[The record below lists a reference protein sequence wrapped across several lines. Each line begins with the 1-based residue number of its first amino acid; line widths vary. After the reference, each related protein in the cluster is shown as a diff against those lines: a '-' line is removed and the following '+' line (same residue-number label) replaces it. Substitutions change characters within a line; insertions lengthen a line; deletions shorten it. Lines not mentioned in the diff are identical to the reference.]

1 MFLKHMRPDQ
11 VQDAIAKKAPLL
23 LPAGCIECHG
33 SHAALGLDT
42 MAAEELCN
50 AIAGRLP
57 AVVAPSVEYG
67 PTGWAVSGPELGTVD
82 IDGNH
87 FYLYVKDILRS
98 LLLMGWPSIIVV
110 IHHQGLDG
118 PEALSFRKAASELA
132 FDLKRAEK
140 GLGWW
145 GYQPPETHGR
155 VWDRVRVMPTI
166 LPEAAAVCRGDHAG
180 HFETSLLMHL
190 HPEMVDL
197 SQLARQSFWYTD
209 QPDNLARTSTAE
221 DGKRY
226 FEAMVAAW
234 VRLLAAEIS

>member
-11 VQDAIAKKAPLL
+11 VQAAIAARTPLL
-23 LPAGCIECHG
+23 LPAGVIECHG
-33 SHAALGLDT
+33 SQAALGLDT
-42 MAAEELCN
+42 MAAEELCS
-50 AIAGRLP
+50 AIAARVP

-98 LLLMGWPSIIVV
+98 LLLMSWPAIIVV
-110 IHHQGLDG
+110 IHHQGMDG
-118 PEALSFRKAASELA
+118 PEALAFRKAGSDLAFELA
-132 FDLKRAEK
+132 RAEK

-145 GYQPPETHGR
+145 GSQPPETHGR
-155 VWDRVRVMPTI
+155 VFGRVRVMPTI
-166 LPEAAAVCRGDHAG
+166 LPEAEAMCRGDHAG
-180 HFETSLLMHL
+180 HFETSLLLHL

-197 SQLARQSFWYTD
+197 SQLQRQSFWYTD

-221 DGKRY
+221 DGQRY

-234 VRLLAAEIS
+234 VKLLAAETA